1 MINKLRNISA
11 GKKLSLLVA
20 TLILFVA
27 ISNIISISVLN
38 SLTKNTEEIINDRLV
53 PSIILGSYSSLN
65 QFIHTQILQDILESD
80 YQKRIDIE
88 KNVMDAVEKNRKNL
102 AAYQETNLSPDEE
115 VLINSMLSIYPEYLE
130 AVTHALGLSREN
142 KSQEAYDYIQTKGLA
157 ILKEMDD
164 LVDSVNELNVKL
176 AEQLSDVSSKQA
188 VTTRSLLLGVTI
200 LLMIIGALMGIAFTR
215 IIVKPLKKVSEVMK
229 KAEEGDFT
237 QKIDYPFSDE
247 IGQTSDAIDHMLN
260 KVNGFTKHIAQTS
273 QQIASFT
280 EQLNESVSQT
290 SSASEHI
297 AQNVQEIAEG
307 AEHQVQLVDQAAKS
321 LNQMVQDTD
330 VIITTQV
337 ASVNEAVT
345 NASHKSTEGNKAI
358 EFAVNQMQ
366 SIHRVISNL
375 EHTIQGLNRRSSE
388 IAQIMDL
395 IKDIGEQ
402 TNLLALNA
410 TIEAARAGER
420 GHSYMVVANEVRKL
434 AEQSSQSADKIGS
447 LIHAIQDE
455 ASQAVQSMQRT
466 KNEVIAGV
474 NAVGDAGQLFE
485 GIKESVEE
493 VAIHI
498 EKVIS
503 SVNKMTLDA
512 EAIQNTVQSVNHSAI
527 LSSSRSQ
534 NISAATQEQ
543 LASMQVISASTGELT
558 QMAADL
564 RSQLSS
570 FKV

>member
-1 MINKLRNISA
+1 MITKLRNISA

-27 ISNIISISVLN
+27 ISNIIGISVLN
-38 SLTKNTEEIINDRLV
+38 SITKNTEEIINERLV
-53 PSIILGSYSSLN
+53 PSIIMGSYSSLN

-102 AAYQETNLSPDEE
+102 AAYQETNLTPEEE
-115 VLINSMLSIYPEYLE
+115 VLINSMLSIYPKYLE
-130 AVTHALGLSREN
+130 AVTHALGLSRAN
-142 KSQEAYDYIQTKGLA
+142 KSQEAYDYIQTTGLA
-157 ILKEMDD
+157 ILNEMDD
-164 LVDSVNELNVKL
+164 HVESVNNLNIKL
-176 AEQLSDVSSKQA
+176 AEQLRDVSSKKA
-188 VTTRSLLLGVTI
+188 VTTRSLLLGVTV
-200 LLMIIGALMGIAFTR
+200 LLMIIGAGMGIAFTR

-229 KAEEGDFT
+229 KAEEGDLT

-247 IGQTSDAIDHMLN
+247 IGQTSDAIDSMLN
-260 KVNGFTKHIAQTS
+260 RVNGFTKQIAQTS

-297 AQNVQEIAEG
+297 AQNVQEIAKG
-307 AEHQVQLVDQAAKS
+307 ADHQVLLVDQAVES
-321 LNQMVQDTD
+321 LNKMVQDTD
-330 VIITTQV
+330 VLITTQV
-337 ASVNEAVT
+337 ASVNDAVT

-358 EFAVNQMQ
+358 EFAVTQMQ
-366 SIHRVISNL
+366 SIHQVISNL
-375 EHTIQGLNRRSSE
+375 EETIQGLDRRSGE

-395 IKDIGEQ
+395 MKDIGEQ

-410 TIEAARAGER
+410 TIEAARAGDR
-420 GHSYMVVANEVRKL
+420 GRTYMVVANEVRKL
-434 AEQSSQSADKIGS
+434 AEQSSHSADKIGN
-447 LIHAIQDE
+447 LINAIQDE
-455 ASQAVQSMQRT
+455 ASEAVQSMQRT

-503 SVNKMTLDA
+503 SVNQMTIDA

-534 NISAATQEQ
+534 NISAATEEQ
-543 LASMQVISASTGELT
+543 LASMEVISASTGELT

-564 RSQLSS
+564 RSQLSY